1 MVDDYS
7 RIAYSVTGLPV
18 TDETGAWISLALKF
32 PLDDEDWPVK
42 IVGSFILLTVIGW
55 VASLGYQIAV
65 ARNVI
70 RGSHAA
76 ARLRQLRRI
85 FTDGVMAGLAGL
97 LYMLPT
103 APLWCVMAVL
113 SGIADGSS
121 AGDFALACVS
131 VGAAL
136 VSIVYGIPAAAMY
149 WIGVMRYTQS
159 GNFSEFTQFGSL
171 WREARANAGTL
182 VTLFIYNL
190 LLGLLLAIISPLA
203 VLTCIGIF
211 VLAFYSQV
219 ASGHLIGQ
227 AGREIVRSY

>member
-1 MVDDYS
+1 MDLV
-7 RIAYSVTGLPV
+7 R
-18 TDETGAWISLALKF
+18 ALKF
-32 PLDDEDWPVK
+32 PLDDEEWPVK
-42 IVGSFILLTVIGW
+42 IAIGSLIFLIPVIGW
-55 VASLGYQIAV
+55 IGSLGYQIAV

-70 RGSHAA
+70 RGS
-76 ARLRQLRRI
+76 ARPLPGSDSLGQI

>member
-1 MVDDYS
+1 MDLV
-7 RIAYSVTGLPV
+7 R
-18 TDETGAWISLALKF
+18 ALKF
-32 PLDDEDWPVK
+32 PLDDEEWPVK
-42 IVGSFILLTVIGW
+42 IAIGSLIFLIPVIGW
-55 VASLGYQIAV
+55 IGSLGYQIAV

-70 RGSHAA
+70 RGS
-76 ARLRQLRRI
+76 ARPLPGSDSLGQI

-131 VGAAL
+131 VAAAL

-149 WIGVMRYTQS
+149 WVGVMRYTQS
-159 GNFSEFTQFGSL
+159 GSFSEFTQFGSL
-171 WREARANAGTL
+171 WREARANVGTL
-182 VTLFIYNL
+182 VTLFLYNL
-190 LLGLLLAIISPLA
+190 LLGLLLSIISPLA

-227 AGREIVRSY
+227 AGREIVRGY